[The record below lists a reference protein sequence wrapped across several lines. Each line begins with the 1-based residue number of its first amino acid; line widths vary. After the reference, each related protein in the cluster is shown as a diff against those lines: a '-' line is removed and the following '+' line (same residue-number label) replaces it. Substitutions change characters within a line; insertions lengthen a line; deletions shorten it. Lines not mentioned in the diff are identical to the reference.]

1 LWSKGSFWSS
11 NGHGFSFVKGGGF
24 VGLGGRSLRSCTKGC
39 GDVGGD
45 PNNFIGSSLGNVDGD
60 GVLDVWIGALGG
72 VGSMG
77 DFVGG
82 GVVSSLGPLGDGD
95 GDGDARF
102 RKCSFLMGEENSSED
117 EEHKLIVWFDQSGLT
132 LMRAVLRMGR
142 DG

>member
-1 LWSKGSFWSS
+1 M
-11 NGHGFSFVKGGGF
+11 KGGGF
-24 VGLGGRSLRSCTKGC
+24 VGLGGSSLRSCTNGC

-45 PNNFIGSSLGNVDGD
+45 PKNSIGSSLGNGDGD
-60 GVLDVWIGALGG
+60 GVLDGWVGALGG

-82 GVVSSLGPLGDGD
+82 GVVSSLGLLGD

-102 RKCSFLMGEENSSED
+102 RKCSFFMGEENSSED
-117 EEHKLIVWFDQSGLT
+117 EEVKLIVWFDQSGLT

>member
-1 LWSKGSFWSS
+1 M
-11 NGHGFSFVKGGGF
+11 
-24 VGLGGRSLRSCTKGC
+24 RSWTKGC

-45 PNNFIGSSLGNVDGD
+45 PNSSIGSSLGNGDGD

-72 VGSMG
+72 GGSMG

-82 GVVSSLGPLGDGD
+82 GVVSSLGSL

-102 RKCSFLMGEENSSED
+102 RKCSFLIGEVNSSED
-117 EEHKLIVWFDQSGLT
+117 EEVRLIVWLDQSGLT
-132 LMRAVLRMGR
+132 LIRAVFRTGR

>member
-1 LWSKGSFWSS
+1 MWSQGSFWLS
-11 NGHGFSFVKGGGF
+11 NGLGFSFVKGGGF
-24 VGLGGRSLRSCTKGC
+24 VDLGGRSLRSYTKGC

-45 PNNFIGSSLGNVDGD
+45 PNNSIGSSLGSVDGD

-82 GVVSSLGPLGDGD
+82 GVVSSLGSLGDK
-95 GDGDARF
+95 DGDARF
-102 RKCSFLMGEENSSED
+102 RKCSFLISEENSSED
-117 EEHKLIVWFDQSGLT
+117 EELKLIVWFDQSGLT
-132 LMRAVLRMGR
+132 LMRAVLRTGR

>member
-1 LWSKGSFWSS
+1 MWTKDSFWSS
-11 NGHGFSFVKGGGF
+11 NDLGFSFVKGGGF
-24 VGLGGRSLRSCTKGC
+24 VGLRGRSLRSCTNGC

-45 PNNFIGSSLGNVDGD
+45 PHNSIVSSLGSGDGD

-72 VGSMG
+72 VGSMS

-82 GVVSSLGPLGDGD
+82 GVVSSFGSLGD

-102 RKCSFLMGEENSSED
+102 RKCSFFMGEENSSED
-117 EEHKLIVWFDQSGLT
+117 EELKLIVWFDQSGLT
-132 LMRAVLRMGR
+132 LMQAVLRTGR